1 MIALLMFWE
10 FYSLEKKKKKRLY
23 WEDSKNSKMEINDN

>member
-1 MIALLMFWE
+1 MISLLIFLE
-10 FYSLEKKKKKRLY
+10 SYSLDKKKKRLY